1 MDLDTITEGLVP
13 GRGLSEAHA
22 RHDYDRAT
30 EYAHPGVVVPPGA
43 THQIRRGYRIPPT
56 GRPTIDSRGGSQGDP
71 FNQGG
76 NFAQGIRDA
85 EEAGDGDP
93 DIMRRGA

>member
-56 GRPTIDSRGGSQGDP
+56 GRPTIDSRGGSQRTSD
-71 FNQGG
+71 
-76 NFAQGIRDA
+76 
-85 EEAGDGDP
+85 DP
-93 DIMRRGA
+93 DRFPWPRSDGFSEGLADAYDYGNPVA